1 MKKFLAAICLSL
13 MTIAVSAQTRTITNA
28 DLEKYRQERVKAEED
43 YRKNYKKLGLPS
55 PEELE
60 QQRERERR
68 ENDEA
73 AARIR
78 RQNAQTQNDF
88 VARANILRSQIVSIE
103 AQINYLR
110 SQNGSNNSSQTVNFS
125 NFGVIT
131 YGGGYQNYGY
141 RNPRPVYRQR
151 QPQLPQNL
159 QTVRDISRMYPNSQ
173 DVYNRSIGRYAFQN
187 QRPNRYYR
195 GGYIAPVVIYG
206 GSYDNN
212 SLDNQIVYLEQQRAG
227 LYAQLNALREEARR
241 AGVRID

>member
-1 MKKFLAAICLSL
+1 MKKFLTAICLL
-13 MTIAVSAQTRTITNA
+13 IPAIAVSAQTKTITNA
-28 DLEKYRQERVKAEED
+28 DLEKFRQERVKAEED
-43 YRKNYKKLGLPS
+43 YRKNYKKLGMPS

-60 QQRERERR
+60 RRRERQRR

-73 AARIR
+73 AVRIS
-78 RQNAQTQNDF
+78 QQKAQTQNDF
-88 VARANILRSQIVSIE
+88 IARANILRSQIVSVE

-110 SQNGSNNSSQTVNFS
+110 SQNGSNNSSQSVNFS

-131 YGGGYQNYGY
+131 YGGGFRNYGY
-141 RNPRPVYRQR
+141 RNPRPIYRQR
-151 QPQLPQNL
+151 SSQLPQNL

-195 GGYIAPVVIYG
+195 GGYLAPVVIYG
-206 GSYDNN
+206 GNYDNN
-212 SLDNQIVYLEQQRAG
+212 NLDNQIIYLEQQRAG
-227 LYAQLNALREEARR
+227 LYAQLNILREEARR